1 MENVGQGGCVFRVND
16 YAYVA
21 PASDDTAVER
31 HIMRIE
37 RLHRDADGQTFARGI
52 WCYRPEE
59 TFHLATRKFL
69 ENVGWKD
76 LLYLLLYLKLQT
88 LSLQCEN
95 LIKTPDKVFNQCST
109 LLNEILLLAQKS

>member
-1 MENVGQGGCVFRVND
+1 MIHLCLRIFKEGDVDLESISQGDFVYRVHD

-21 PASDDTAVER
+21 AASDEVTSRR

-37 RLHRDADGQTFARGI
+37 RLFTNNDGLTLARGI

-69 ENVGWKD
+69 KNVSLILVFTWSKEKD
-76 LLYLLLYLKLQT
+76 FMDIFSFFFRNY
-88 LSLQCEN
+88 
-95 LIKTPDKVFNQCST
+95 F
-109 LLNEILLLAQKS
+109 